1 MIRYLGHP
9 IVRNAL
15 SLYGV
20 QAAEMLLPLI
30 AVPYL
35 ARVLRP
41 EGWGLVVFAQSF
53 AGWLSLL
60 LEYGFNLSATREIA
74 RHRDRPAEL
83 TRIISGV
90 TGAVVLLAL
99 LSAAAALVAR

>member
-1 MIRYLGHP
+1 MIRYFRHP

-30 AVPYL
+30 AVPYMT
-35 ARVLRP
+35 RVLRP
-41 EGWGLVVFAQSF
+41 DGWGLVVFAQSF
-53 AGWLSLL
+53 AGGMSVL

-74 RHRDRPAEL
+74 RNRDKPAEIK
-83 TRIISGV
+83 RIISGV
-90 TGAVVLLAL
+90 TGAVILLAG
-99 LSAAAALVAR
+99 LSVTAA